1 MVQEWKR
8 HLSPQKATIKQLM
21 QLKMEGLSPSRFRVD
36 LNEL

>member
-21 QLKMEGLSPSRFRVD
+21 QLKMEGLSPSQFRVD